1 MVSLPRSF
9 SGIRTPPVSISPP
22 TPPLPYFLD
31 YRIDFYAVRPGLM
44 EVIPLLK
51 GLGVK
56 YCIGWGYGRVLAS
69 GDAESSIGRAL
80 GPLLWRWSCDAGDG
94 VGLEF

>member
-1 MVSLPRSF
+1 
-9 SGIRTPPVSISPP
+9 
-22 TPPLPYFLD
+22 
-31 YRIDFYAVRPGLM
+31 M

-69 GDAESSIGRAL
+69 GDAQSQYRSGLQPSCVLLARVPRALPQAGRGRAV